1 MFRYPKKEKA
11 TLYIYQG
18 GRGNEFLRR
27 FRFVILGGQEMEG
40 MDLEKDDFIYVLYVP
55 EQLKTACVRSSEL
68 FKEKKRKVQKF
79 GIVCLVSR

>member
-1 MFRYPKKEKA
+1 MSFFGVFVLSYLVGKKWK
-11 TLYIYQG
+11 
-18 GRGNEFLRR
+18 
-27 FRFVILGGQEMEG
+27 G

-79 GIVCLVSR
+79 GIVCPVSRCRLALALGTY